1 MIKINKL
8 YSEPE
13 IFDPIFFDYG
23 VNIIMGEK
31 SDSTN
36 KKIGVGKSVC
46 IEFINFCLLKRI
58 ADSRLNL
65 IPKNKAPFLG
75 CFLLPPRKEVHIW
88 QMLSVK
94 ILLKLA
100 LSPT

>member
-1 MIKINKL
+1 MIKINRL

-13 IFDPIFFDYG
+13 IFTPILFDFG

-31 SDSTN
+31 SEKTN

-58 ADSRLNL
+58 SDSRLNL
-65 IPKNKAPFLG
+65 IPKKNA
-75 CFLLPPRKEVHIW
+75 EIIES
-88 QMLSVK
+88 Q
-94 ILLKLA
+94 IKLDFD
-100 LSPT
+100 LMSI

>member
-13 IFDPIFFDYG
+13 IFTPISFDFG

-31 SDSTN
+31 SEKTN

-46 IEFINFCLLKRI
+46 IEFINFCLLKGCPI
-58 ADSRLNL
+58 AD
-65 IPKNKAPFLG
+65 
-75 CFLLPPRKEVHIW
+75 
-88 QMLSVK
+88 
-94 ILLKLA
+94 
-100 LSPT
+100 